1 MTPPPGWPPSRSAEE
16 LREMAQRLQQ
26 ALERES
32 YPARRRKWLEAV
44 KDKEAIKEAIIR
56 ELHEIVER
64 MP

>member
-1 MTPPPGWPPSRSAEE
+1 
-16 LREMAQRLQQ
+16 MAQRLQQ

-32 YPARRRKWLEAV
+32 YQARRRKWLEAV